1 MHIFRPVFII
11 TTITYAALCSEYEGG
26 SVYYRLDLLIFPVVI
41 NINSRLLLSYYLF
54 GYNWI
59 TLK

>member
-54 GYNWI
+54 GYN
-59 TLK
+59 